1 MRGHWTCQF
10 EAGTSAL
17 FFMTNY
23 NRFQTWM
30 LGHWTCHF
38 EAGPWPSFVLDSK
51 LWFSG
56 LWWWPRWGI
65 GLFILMPTC
74 HLKLGLRPSFIL
86 NNKLWLFLDLDDG
99 ALVLSLM
106 TNYDC
111 FWTWMMGRW
120 TWSFEADPSASS
132 VMTNYDCFRT
142 WMMERWTCHLEA
154 GPSAQLLS

>member
-120 TWSFEADPSASS
+120 TWSFEADPSASR
-132 VMTNYDCFRT
+132 VMTNYACFRT
-142 WMMERWTCHLEA
+142 RIR
-154 GPSAQLLS
+154 S